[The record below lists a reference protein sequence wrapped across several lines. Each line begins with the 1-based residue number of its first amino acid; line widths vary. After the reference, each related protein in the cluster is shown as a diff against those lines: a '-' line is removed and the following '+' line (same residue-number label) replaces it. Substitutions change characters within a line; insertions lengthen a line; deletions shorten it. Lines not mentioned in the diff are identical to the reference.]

1 MKLKVKHLMK
11 DLGLNIIAG
20 KVGLENEI
28 KAEMLSRPGVEL
40 AGFLDFFDKE
50 RLILIGSKE
59 DHFMNLLPKDTKRK
73 RIEDIMMQK
82 PPAIIFSVNVDIED
96 LFIELGDK
104 YEVAIVK
111 SDTRTTALSSVLY
124 AYLHSKLAPRTSVH
138 GVLVDIDG
146 MGTLIT
152 GKSGIGKSETALEL
166 IKRGHILV
174 SDDRVDIFEAAH
186 GVLIGS
192 APKILEKY
200 IEVRG
205 IGIVD
210 VVSMFGAGAYR
221 ETKKI
226 RLVVELE
233 HWEQGKFYD
242 RLGIE
247 TQKVKFF
254 DTEIAKITIPVLPGR
269 NVATLVESAAMNQKL
284 KFLGYNA
291 AKELTDAVSK
301 KARRDRKDEED
312 D

>member
-11 DLGLNIIAG
+11 DLGLNIVAG

-59 DHFMNLLPKDTKRK
+59 DHFMNLLPKDIKRQ
-73 RIEDIMMQK
+73 RIENIMMQK
-82 PPAIIFSVNVDIED
+82 PPAIIFSVNVEISD

-247 TQKVKFF
+247 TQTVKYF

-291 AKELTDAVSK
+291 AKELTEAVSK
-301 KARRDRKDEED
+301 KARRDRRDEED

>member
-20 KVGLENEI
+20 KIGLENEI

-59 DHFMNLLPKDTKRK
+59 DHFMNLLPEDVKRT
-73 RIEDIMMQK
+73 RIENIMMQK
-82 PPAIIFSVNVDIED
+82 PPAIIFSVNVEIED

-174 SDDRVDIFEAAH
+174 SDDRVDVFEAAH

-247 TQKVKFF
+247 TQTVKFF
-254 DTEIAKITIPVLPGR
+254 NTEIAKITIPVLPGR

-291 AKELTDAVSK
+291 AKELTEAVSK

>member
-59 DHFMNLLPKDTKRK
+59 DHFMNLLPEDIKRQ
-73 RIEDIMMQK
+73 RIENIMMQK
-82 PPAIIFSVNVDIED
+82 PPAIIFSVNVEISDM
-96 LFIELGDK
+96 FIELGDK

-247 TQKVKFF
+247 TQKVKYF

-291 AKELTDAVSK
+291 AKELTEAVSK
-301 KARRDRKDEED
+301 KARRDRRDEED

>member
-11 DLGLNIIAG
+11 DLGLSIIAG
-20 KVGLENEI
+20 KIGLENEI

-59 DHFMNLLPKDTKRK
+59 DHFMNLLPVDVQRT
-73 RIEDIMMQK
+73 RIENIMMQK
-82 PPAIIFSVNVDIED
+82 PPAIIFSVNVEIED

-104 YEVAIVK
+104 YGVAIVK

-146 MGTLIT
+146 MGTLII

-186 GVLIGS
+186 GVLVGS

-247 TQKVKFF
+247 TQTVKFF